1 MRNKKVKEKAIRL
14 RSQGYSYN
22 LIADKTG
29 VSKSTLHGWLAQVP
43 YTPNAEVTERIGRGR
58 AKATETK
65 HKQKLARFK
74 IAQKNAQNDI
84 KRLTK
89 RDRFMFGLAIY
100 LGEGEKN
107 ENVGIINSD
116 PNIVVFMIGWLEEHY
131 GVGVDNLT
139 LAIHLYPD
147 NNTAAC
153 LQFWSEMTGIPRKQ
167 FGKTQIDR
175 RKNKKLGKRG
185 KLPYGTAH
193 LRVRSSGRKE
203 FGVLLARRIKIATD
217 MVLKRSI

>member
-1 MRNKKVKEKAIRL
+1 MREKAMQL
-14 RSQGYSYN
+14 RSRGYSYN

-29 VSKSTLHGWLAQVP
+29 ISKSTLYGWLAQIP
-43 YTPNAEVTERIGRGR
+43 YTPNAEVEKRIGRGR
-58 AKATETK
+58 AKASETK
-65 HKQKLARFK
+65 HMQKLARFK
-74 IAQKNAQNDI
+74 IAQKNAQSDI

-89 RDRFMFGLAIY
+89 RVRFMFGLALY

-116 PNIVVFMIGWLEEHY
+116 PDVIVFMIGWLKEHY

-139 LAIHLYPD
+139 LAIHIYPD
-147 NNTAAC
+147 NNTVAC
-153 LQFWSEMTGIPRKQ
+153 MQFWSGITGIPKEQ
-167 FGKTQIDR
+167 FGKTQINR
-175 RKNKKLGKRG
+175 RKNKRLGKRS

-193 LRVRSSGRKE
+193 LRVRSGGRKK
-203 FGVLLARRIKIATD
+203 FGVLLSRRIKLATD